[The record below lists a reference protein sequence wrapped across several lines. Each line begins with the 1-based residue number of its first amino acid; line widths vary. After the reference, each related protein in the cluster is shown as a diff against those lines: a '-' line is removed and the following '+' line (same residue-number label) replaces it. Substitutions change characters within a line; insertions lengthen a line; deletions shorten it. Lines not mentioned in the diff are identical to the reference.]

1 MDRKE
6 SVACKSDCESLGSEM
21 FIASVPMALHFRNMN
36 SITLALTVIRDVV
49 VMIILATFSISAK

>member
-1 MDRKE
+1 
-6 SVACKSDCESLGSEM
+6 M